1 MTARVIYT
9 LIVENDGDVEAFPHP
24 SLEAAR
30 AALQECRAVY
40 LNDADCEQIDADR
53 EDYFDA
59 DKGVFF
65 LRISK
70 SVLGSGV
77 ADFVGFRP

>member
-1 MTARVIYT
+1 MIMIYT
-9 LIVENDGDVEAFPHP
+9 LIIENDGDVEVFPHP

-30 AALQECRAVY
+30 VALQECRAAY
-40 LNDADCEQIDADR
+40 LKDVGCWQLDADR

-59 DKGVFF
+59 DGVFF

-77 ADFVGFRP
+77 AQFVGF